1 LTQPHRRYAVLQAG
15 ARMHYAVPAL
25 LARAGALAAFYT
37 DLHGSHRPLQLVDRL
52 WPASLQPKPL
62 RRLLGR
68 RLPADLPRPLVRDQ
82 PLASLTWARR
92 GERSDALVIERAC
105 KEGFGGATAV
115 YTNFINNDLAAMR
128 QAKQQGLH
136 VVHELIIGADV
147 GRVIQEELRRFPGS
161 EAVAE
166 TPDDVEAGIAR
177 DQQKW
182 ALCDQVLVPSAY
194 CQDSSIALGCDPD
207 KITVVPYGIAADW
220 LELPAE
226 PQPGRVLF
234 VGQVGL
240 RKGNH
245 YLAEAVRQLVG
256 RSLPLECRVVGPWQ
270 VDVEQPL
277 FAGPHY
283 LGQVPRS
290 QVREEFRRAD
300 LFVLPTLADS
310 FGLVH
315 LEAMACGVPVITT
328 PHCGSVVRDGID
340 GFIVPIRD
348 ATALA
353 ERIEQLLHDR
363 DLRNKMANAA
373 RIRAREFTWE
383 HYGERL
389 SAALGLNP
397 CCEYV
402 GPTAPAP

>member
-1 LTQPHRRYAVLQAG
+1 MTTPPRRYAVLQAG

-37 DLHGSHRPLQLVDRL
+37 DLHASHRPLQLLDRL
-52 WPASLQPKPL
+52 WPRPLQPKPL

-68 RLPADLPRPLVRDQ
+68 RLPAELPRPLVRDQ

-105 KEGFGGATAV
+105 REGFGGATAV

-194 CQDSSIALGCDPD
+194 CQASSIALGCDPG
-207 KITVVPYGIAADW
+207 KITVVPYGINTDW
-220 LELPAE
+220 FELQPD

-240 RKGNH
+240 RKGSH
-245 YLAEAVRQLVG
+245 YLAEALRQLAG
-256 RSLPLECRVVGPWQ
+256 RSLPLDCRVVGPRQ
-270 VDVEQPL
+270 VDVELPL
-277 FAGPHY
+277 FAGPRY

-348 ATALA
+348 AAALA
-353 ERIEQLLHDR
+353 DRIELLLNDR
-363 DLRNKMANAA
+363 ALRDRLGSEARQRAA
-373 RIRAREFTWE
+373 QYTWE
-383 HYGERL
+383 AYGRRL
-389 SAALGLNP
+389 AAALGL
-397 CCEYV
+397 E
-402 GPTAPAP
+402 AEAA